1 MNGSFRPAACMRID
15 AHGCVDRLTRG
26 VSCYWLRV
34 GDRPVKTVQDGRKAA
49 HLAKIVTQTHGIHR
63 VRLESAPSALD
74 VGVRVFDFGH
84 DGEATR

>member
-1 MNGSFRPAACMRID
+1 MRVAA
-15 AHGCVDRLTRG
+15 TRG
-26 VSCYWLRV
+26 QLPTVVVCCVFLL
-34 GDRPVKTVQDGRKAA
+34 VQDGRKAA